1 MLIGGRFV
9 SVAREGRGVPLLFA
23 HGYMSDKRS
32 FYHQIKYFS
41 ERGFECVA
49 FDFPGFGRSAPLVEE
64 WSVGDY
70 ASWLAGFIAAQ
81 DLGRPHI
88 VAHSFGARVAFRL
101 LGEQNVA
108 DRLVI
113 VGGAGLVK
121 PRSAAYMRKVRA
133 YRAVKKIAPA
143 FAERHFGSAEYRA
156 LPPVMRGSYKKI
168 VNRDLRKEAAKIDSP
183 VLLIYGRE
191 DAVTPYAEEGV
202 IFNSTISGSRLV
214 DMPGG
219 HFCFSEHPEKFN
231 PLMLAFLREKG

>member
-168 VNRDLRKEAAKIDSP
+168 VNEDLRSCAARVSNRT
-183 VLLIYGRE
+183 LLVYGE
-191 DAVTPYAEEGV
+191 DDRVTPAEEEGR
-202 IFNSTISGSRLV
+202 IFRELIADSSLMVMRG
-214 DMPGG
+214 D
-219 HFCFSEHPEKFN
+219 HFCFSRYPEIFN
-231 PLMLAFLREKG
+231 RAVLAFLTEE